1 MNTTYLTI
9 RKGIRGNAPAYK
21 SKNTFLGSG
30 SVAPGLLRNDK
41 VVMKF
46 DREFLFEYCK
56 RDNNRDIELLIA
68 ILSLGGM
75 RIVHGNQLF
84 ANSNWVL
91 KIVFRLRKGEF
102 RSREEAFNEILEIRS
117 KGILPGMGIG
127 YFLN

>member
-1 MNTTYLTI
+1 
-9 RKGIRGNAPAYK
+9 
-21 SKNTFLGSG
+21 
-30 SVAPGLLRNDK
+30 
-41 VVMKF
+41 MKF